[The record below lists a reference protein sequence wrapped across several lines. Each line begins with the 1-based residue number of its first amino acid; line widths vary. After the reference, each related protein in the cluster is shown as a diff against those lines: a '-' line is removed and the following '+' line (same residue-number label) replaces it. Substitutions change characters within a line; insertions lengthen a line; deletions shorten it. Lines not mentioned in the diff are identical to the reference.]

1 MVWLTRISILDVPKY
16 MLVDDKSINQRTQQS
31 QRSAAEKEYP
41 PVQNPQH
48 GMDELPVTNC

>member
-1 MVWLTRISILDVPKY
+1 